1 MGRAAAVQAA
11 AADRYDIKKSEVTGL
26 GLFAV
31 KSLQQLDSKEKL
43 NMTTVRND
51 VFKLGDKFATLL
63 GDEVKVGQAAPE
75 FTSVISGWAP
85 VNPLQESKGRV
96 IILSAVPSLDTD
108 VCDRETRRF
117 NEEAAK
123 LGEDIIIYTISTDFP
138 MAQKRWCG
146 AAGVD
151 KVKVVS
157 DVLEAEFGI
166 KYGILI
172 KERRYLRRSVFIV
185 GRDGNL
191 VYVNYLP
198 ALGVEPN
205 YEEVINAAKEALK

>member
-1 MGRAAAVQAA
+1 
-11 AADRYDIKKSEVTGL
+11 
-26 GLFAV
+26 
-31 KSLQQLDSKEKL
+31 
-43 NMTTVRND
+43 MTTIRDN
-51 VFKLGDKFATLL
+51 VFKLGDNFVTLF
-63 GDEVKVGQAAPE
+63 GDEVKVGDVAPE
-75 FTSVISGWAP
+75 FTSVIAGWAK
-85 VNPLQESKGRV
+85 VNPLQDDKGKV

-117 NEEAAK
+117 NEEASK
-123 LGEDIIIYTISTDFP
+123 LSDDIVIYTISCDFP

-157 DVLEAEFGI
+157 DVLDAEFGI

-185 GRDGNL
+185 GRDGKL
-191 VYVNYLP
+191 TYVNYLP
-198 ALGVEPN
+198 ALGDEPN
-205 YEEVINAAKEALK
+205 YDEVIAEAKKALG

>member
-1 MGRAAAVQAA
+1 
-11 AADRYDIKKSEVTGL
+11 
-26 GLFAV
+26 
-31 KSLQQLDSKEKL
+31 
-43 NMTTVRND
+43 MTTSRTD
-51 VFKLGDKFATLL
+51 VFKLGDNFATLY
-63 GDEVKVGQAAPE
+63 GDEVKVGQAAPD
-75 FTSVISGWAP
+75 FTSVIAGWAS
-85 VNPLQESKGRV
+85 VNPLQESKGKV

-123 LGEDIIIYTISTDFP
+123 LSDDIVIYTVSTDFP

-146 AAGVD
+146 AAGVE

-157 DVLEAEFGI
+157 DVLEGEFGI

-185 GRDGNL
+185 GRDGKL
-191 VYVNYLP
+191 TYVNYLP
-198 ALGVEPN
+198 ELGMEPN
-205 YEEVINAAKEALK
+205 YDEVIAAAKQALG

>member
-1 MGRAAAVQAA
+1 
-11 AADRYDIKKSEVTGL
+11 
-26 GLFAV
+26 
-31 KSLQQLDSKEKL
+31 
-43 NMTTVRND
+43 MTTVRTD
-51 VFKLGDKFATLL
+51 VFKLGDKFPTLF

-75 FTSVISGWAP
+75 FTSVVPGWSS
-85 VNPLQESKGRV
+85 VNPLQESKGKV

-123 LGEDIIIYTISTDFP
+123 LGDDIIIYTISTDFP

-157 DVLEAEFGI
+157 DVLETEFGL
-166 KYGILI
+166 KYGVLI

-185 GRDGNL
+185 GRDGKL

-198 ALGVEPN
+198 ILGQEPD
-205 YEEVINAAKEALK
+205 YDEVINAAKEALK

>member
-1 MGRAAAVQAA
+1 
-11 AADRYDIKKSEVTGL
+11 
-26 GLFAV
+26 
-31 KSLQQLDSKEKL
+31 
-43 NMTTVRND
+43 MTTVRND
-51 VFKLGDKFATLL
+51 VFKISDNFVTLI
-63 GDEVKVGQAAPE
+63 GDEVKVGQMAPE
-75 FTSVISGWAP
+75 FTSVVTGWGT
-85 VNPLQESKGRV
+85 VNPVQESRGKV

-123 LGEDIIIYTISTDFP
+123 LSDDIVIYTVSTDFP

-151 KVKVVS
+151 KVTVVS
-157 DVLEAEFGI
+157 DVVNAEFGE

-185 GRDGNL
+185 GRDGKL
-191 VYVNYLP
+191 TYVKYLP
-198 ALGVEPN
+198 ALGVEPD
-205 YEEVINAAKEALK
+205 YDEVINAAKEALK

>member
-1 MGRAAAVQAA
+1 
-11 AADRYDIKKSEVTGL
+11 
-26 GLFAV
+26 
-31 KSLQQLDSKEKL
+31 
-43 NMTTVRND
+43 MTTIRAD
-51 VFKLGDKFATLL
+51 VFKIADKFVTLL
-63 GDEVKVGQAAPE
+63 GDEVKVGQPAPE
-75 FTSVISGWAP
+75 FISVVTGWTT
-85 VNPLQESKGRV
+85 VNPLQESKGKV

-117 NEEAAK
+117 NEEASK

-151 KVKVVS
+151 RVKVVS
-157 DVLEAEFGI
+157 DVVEAEFGI
-166 KYGILI
+166 KYGVLI

-185 GRDGNL
+185 GRDGKL

-198 ALGVEPN
+198 ILGQEPD
-205 YEEVINAAKEALK
+205 YDEVINAAKEALK